1 MTLTK
6 RRPPRHEFRG
16 GCDHHKQEQ
25 ADWRSQ
31 SIMGKYDD
39 VLNMPH
45 HVSSTRPHM
54 SMHDRAA
61 QFSPFAALTGY
72 DDTVKETARLTDEKL
87 ELTADR
93 INELNQKIA
102 FLNEHAEE
110 RPEITV
116 EYFIPDEKKSGGKY
130 VTLSGKFRRIDEY
143 NQNMVFVSGEEIPLN
158 DIFEIELST

>member
-1 MTLTK
+1 
-6 RRPPRHEFRG
+6 
-16 GCDHHKQEQ
+16 
-25 ADWRSQ
+25 
-31 SIMGKYDD
+31 MGKYDD
-39 VLNMPH
+39 ILNLSH

-72 DDTVKETARLTDEKL
+72 DDTVRETARLTDEKQ

-93 INELNQKIA
+93 INDLNQKIA

-110 RPEITV
+110 RPQITI

-130 VTLSGKFRRIDEY
+130 VMLSGKFRRIDEY
-143 NQNMVFVSGEEIPLN
+143 NHNMILTSGEEIPLDDIYRIEG
-158 DIFEIELST
+158 DIF

>member
-1 MTLTK
+1 M
-6 RRPPRHEFRG
+6 
-16 GCDHHKQEQ
+16 
-25 ADWRSQ
+25 
-31 SIMGKYDD
+31 MGKYDD
-39 VLNMPH
+39 ILNMPH

-93 INELNQKIA
+93 INDLNQKIA

-110 RPEITV
+110 RPQITV
-116 EYFIPDEKKSGGKY
+116 EYFIPDGKKSGGKY
-130 VTLSGKFRRIDEY
+130 VILSGEFRRIDEY
-143 NQNMVFVSGEEIPLN
+143 NRNMILTSGEEIPLN
-158 DIFEIELST
+158 DIFEIDV